1 VPTATAERVDR
12 STLPLSEVAR
22 HVVIPEGIAESLW
35 DDVAAVCEELGD
47 TFDAWQDGLGQ
58 VALGLREDGTFAATV
73 GGVVL
78 SIPRQVAKTFLVGR
92 IVFALCILFPNLN
105 AIWTA
110 HRVSTAHSAFRSV
123 VSLASRPGAARY
135 VEKILTGDE
144 LTIVFRNGSILRYG
158 ARAQN
163 FGRGETQVD
172 VEVFDEAQI
181 LRADTLEDMVP
192 AANQAKIPHG
202 ALLFFMGTPPRPK
215 DDGDEFLQRRAE
227 ALADKPDGA
236 VLQRGDM
243 VYVECS
249 ADPEC
254 GKPGGPDLM
263 DKAQIEKAN
272 PSYPK
277 RTPWV
282 SILRMRKNLKD
293 DDSWRREALGIWDL
307 AGILPP
313 VIRAES
319 WDPLAIPAVG
329 APTEGNLAYGVKFS
343 LDGSRYGVSV
353 ALAHEAGVHVEA
365 FPPTPMGQGITPLAD
380 WLAARW
386 RKASVIVIDGKAGVG
401 DLVNLLRDPKRG
413 VPAKRILVLGADTAV
428 AANAT
433 LVRHVNERTLTH
445 LGQPGL
451 TLSVALGAKR
461 EIGKAGGW
469 GFTPATPDGDVTPVE
484 SAAAAVYGATTG
496 KKPMTGQGRTGGSAG
511 RRTSGD
517 GRRRAGV

>member
-1 VPTATAERVDR
+1 MPTAVAERVDR

-22 HVVIPEGIAESLW
+22 HVVIPEGITESLW

-47 TFDAWQDGLGQ
+47 EFDVWQDGLGQ

-92 IVFALCILFPNLN
+92 IVFALCILFPGLN

-172 VEVFDEAQI
+172 IEVFDETQI

-227 ALADKPDGA
+227 ALADKPEGV
-236 VLQRGDM
+236 VLERGDM
-243 VYVECS
+243 VYVEFS
-249 ADPEC
+249 ADPDC
-254 GKPGGPDLM
+254 GSPGGPDLM

-313 VIRAES
+313 VIRAEH
-319 WDPLAIPAVG
+319 WDPLKIPAAG
-329 APTEGNLAYGVKFS
+329 APTDGNLAYGVKFS
-343 LDGSRYGVSV
+343 LDASRYAVSV
-353 ALAHEAGVHVEA
+353 ALAHDDGVHVEA
-365 FPPTPMGQGITPLAD
+365 FPPTPMGQGLTPLAD

-386 RKASVIVIDGKAGVG
+386 RKASLIVLDGKAGVG
-401 DLVNLLRDPKRG
+401 DLVNLLRARG
-413 VPAKRILVLGADTAV
+413 VPAKRIHVLGADTAV

-433 LVRHVNERTLTH
+433 LVRHVNEGTLTH
-445 LGQPGL
+445 LGQTGL
-451 TLSVALGAKR
+451 TLSVTLGAKR
-461 EIGKAGGW
+461 DIGKAGGW
-469 GFTPATPDGDVTPVE
+469 GFTPATPDADVTPVE

-496 KKPMTGQGRTGGSAG
+496 KKPMTGQGRTGGSSG